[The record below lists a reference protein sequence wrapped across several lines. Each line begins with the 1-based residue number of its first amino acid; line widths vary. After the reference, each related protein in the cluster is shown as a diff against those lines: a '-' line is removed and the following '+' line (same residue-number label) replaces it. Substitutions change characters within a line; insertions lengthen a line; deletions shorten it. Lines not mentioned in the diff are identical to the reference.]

1 MISLEDAQK
10 LILENSKIL
19 GTEKINILNSYN
31 RVLGEDI
38 FSPIDSPP
46 FNRSPLDGYALKAE
60 NLNADFNLN
69 VFDVIDTIYAGEISN
84 LTVND
89 FQAIKIMTGAKI
101 PEGAN
106 TIVRQEATVALSESK
121 VKININQEEF
131 DNFIFQGEDFKKEA
145 LILRKG
151 TLITSN
157 EAMALASLGINVIE
171 VYKKP
176 KIGVLTSGNELLNP
190 GEKIQDGK
198 IYNSNKIFL
207 KMKLLELGCE
217 VEFFDNILDENESIK
232 STLQLAEE
240 SSDIIIS
247 TGGVSV
253 GEKDLIKDVILSSG
267 YNLLFWKVDIKP
279 GSPMFAAVNTNKII
293 YIGLSGTPVAAATT
307 FELTVQNL
315 IAHIL
320 NCKELELKEV
330 FGVLEDM
337 YSKISPKRRFLRVF
351 YDKFNGNKV
360 YINKAYQSPGQI
372 NTMLNSNAILEIPKN
387 VSINKGD
394 IVKIYMRGN

>member
-19 GTEKINILNSYN
+19 GTEKINVLNSYN

-60 NLNADFNLN
+60 NLSTDFNLN

-106 TIVRQEATVALSESK
+106 TIVRQEATVALAESK

-253 GEKDLIKDVILSSG
+253 GEKDLIKDVILSNG

-320 NCKELELKEV
+320 NCKKLELKEV
-330 FGVLEDM
+330 FGVLEDV
-337 YSKISPKRRFLRVF
+337 YSKTSPKRRFLRVF